1 MKKKILVI
9 GGAGYVGSALVPYLI
24 SKNCEV
30 FVFDLFLYGK
40 VFKEQK
46 NLHLIKGDIRDIKFL
61 NEIISKVD
69 IIIHLACISNDP
81 SFELNP
87 DLGKSINFD
96 CFEPLVEISKKNKI
110 NRFIYASSSSVYGVK
125 LEPNITEEIELNPLT
140 DYSFYKAECER
151 VLLNYMDNNFIGTI
165 VRPATVCGYA
175 PRQRLDVV
183 VNLLTNLAYN
193 KREMTVFGGNQLRPN
208 IHILDMIKVYYEI
221 IKSPE
226 QIISKQ
232 IFNAGIENKTVDE
245 IANSVKKYVGNDV
258 KINKKPTDDNRSY
271 HIDSSKI
278 KQILNFVFEYSVD
291 DAIKHLLHAFDKDL
305 LLNSLTDEKYF
316 NIKKMQ
322 KVNLK

>member
-1 MKKKILVI
+1 MKKKILII

-24 SKNCEV
+24 TKNYEV

-40 VFKEQK
+40 IFKEQK
-46 NLHLIKGDIRDIKFL
+46 DLHLIQGDIRDIKL
-61 NEIISKVD
+61 LSEIVEKVE

-96 CFEPLVEISKKNKI
+96 CFEPLIEISKKNKI
-110 NRFIYASSSSVYGVK
+110 RRFIYASSSSVYGVK
-125 LEPNITEEIELNPLT
+125 SEPNVTEEVELNPLT
-140 DYSFYKAECER
+140 DYSFYKAECEKI
-151 VLLNYMDNNFIGTI
+151 LSSYMDDNFIVTI

-221 IKSPE
+221 IKSPK
-226 QIISKQ
+226 QLISKQ

-245 IANSVKKYVGNDV
+245 IANSVKKYVGDDV

-278 KQILNFVFEYSVD
+278 KKILNFTFDYSID
-291 DAIKHLLHAFDKDL
+291 DAIIHLLHAFDKDL
-305 LLNSLTDEKYF
+305 LLNSLTDENYF